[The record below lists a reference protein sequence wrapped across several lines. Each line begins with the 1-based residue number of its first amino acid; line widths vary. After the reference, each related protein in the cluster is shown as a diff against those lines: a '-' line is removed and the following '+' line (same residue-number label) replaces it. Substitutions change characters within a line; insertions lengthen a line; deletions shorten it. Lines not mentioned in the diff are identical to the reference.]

1 MSAVAVK
8 ISSELAALSK
18 AAAEA
23 SDRSLTGQIE
33 HWAKLGRAV
42 ESQLS
47 TAASIA
53 LKTSGGDLSK
63 VADNGLREAI
73 RKTMDTF
80 DALPREVVRQQ
91 LGVDQQTRFE
101 PHPQRPGKFVRIG
114 PDGSRAVGTIE
125 NGMFVAGG

>member
-42 ESQLS
+42 ETQLS
-47 TAASIA
+47 AAASIA
-53 LKTSGGDLSK
+53 LKASGGDLSR
-63 VADNGLREAI
+63 VADDGLRESI
-73 RKTMDTF
+73 RRAMDAF
-80 DALPREVVRQQ
+80 DALPRQLARQQ
-91 LGVDQQTRFE
+91 LGIDQQARFE
-101 PHPQRPGKFVRIG
+101 PNPQKPGTFVRIS
-114 PDGSRAVGTIE
+114 PDGSLAVGTLE
-125 NGMFVAGG
+125 MGRFVSQ